1 MVNVWDGEC
10 LGGERPTIAI
20 DYTGPVEGIYAFIYC
35 TKRRSGQVSW
45 MPYVTQFESGSNV
58 FWINPPI
65 YNATDVINYSNIWV
79 VSILN
84 F

>member
-1 MVNVWDGEC
+1 M
-10 LGGERPTIAI
+10 I
-20 DYTGPVEGIYAFIYC
+20 DDTRPVEGIYAFIYC

-45 MPYVTQFESGSNV
+45 MPYVTQVEFGSNV
-58 FWINPPI
+58 FLINPPI
-65 YNATDVINYSNIWV
+65 YNATDVIKYSNIWV